1 MNWQNTSAGS
11 DTSRLDT
18 ANWSEAKETSKQIRR
33 FLVVGLLSVLT
44 DLGVYYSLVSGAVW
58 SSGAAKALSY
68 LAGVLVG
75 FALNKSWTFESRRK
89 SWSEPVTYLGLYFVT
104 LLVNV
109 LCNYLVLAALGNEL
123 RLPAFLF
130 ATGITTALNFGG
142 MRLMTFRR
150 GIDDRRRAWEDS
162 DAAVSPTRKAG

>member
-1 MNWQNTSAGS
+1 M
-11 DTSRLDT
+11 
-18 ANWSEAKETSKQIRR
+18 
-33 FLVVGLLSVLT
+33 LT
-44 DLGVYYSLVSGAVW
+44 DLGVYYALVSGAAW

-68 LAGVLVG
+68 LAGVAVG

-89 SWSEPVTYLGLYFVT
+89 SWSEPATYLGLYLVT

-109 LCNYLVLAALGNEL
+109 LCNYLVLAALGNEF

-130 ATGITTALNFGG
+130 ATGITTVLNFAG

-150 GIDDRRRAWEDS
+150 GIDDRRRARD
-162 DAAVSPTRKAG
+162 DRNAVLSPTRRAG